1 MGVADGVGGVKGRRR
16 RGEGADSLPCCRSG
30 RCEASGEGTG
40 LSPFLCPIKKRGGDK
55 SGSVALFG
63 AAQAVRESV
72 RASALGKKSA
82 FLYPDAPRTLSWQEI
97 GISVA
102 RNPFRTPETL
112 QESGFLA
119 KMRISRRIGAT
130 ETRFSCHESAI
141 LACRIQE
148 SRFLARFGLHAPR
161 ILAKLASPKS
171 SLGYS
176 VGCASSTMRMRS
188 CWLCTSHLR

>member
-1 MGVADGVGGVKGRRR
+1 MGVADGIGGVKGRRR
-16 RGEGADSLPCCRSG
+16 RGEGADFPPCCRSG
-30 RCEASGEGTG
+30 RCEASGEGADFP
-40 LSPFLCPIKKRGGDK
+40 LSSVPLESGGIKAA
-55 SGSVALFG
+55 ALRSSERRRRFRK
-63 AAQAVRESV
+63 AFALLRLARNRHFCIPMTS
-72 RASALGKKSA
+72 RA
-82 FLYPDAPRTLSWQEI
+82 LSWQEI

-102 RNPFRTPETL
+102 RNPFRTLETL
-112 QESGFLA
+112 QELGFLA
-119 KMRISRRIGAT
+119 KKRISRRIGAT
-130 ETRFSCHESAI
+130 ETRCSCHESAI

-148 SRFLARFGLHAPR
+148 SQFLARFGLRAPR

>member
-16 RGEGADSLPCCRSG
+16 RGEGADSPSYCRSG

-40 LSPFLCPIKKRGGDK
+40 LSPFLCPIKKRGDK

-97 GISVA
+97 GIPVA
-102 RNPFRTPETL
+102 RNPFRNPETL

-171 SLGYS
+171 ALGYS

>member
-1 MGVADGVGGVKGRRR
+1 MGVADGVGGVKGLTLHRVAARVGVKRAAKGLAFSLSSVPLESGRIKAAALRSSERRR
-16 RGEGADSLPCCRSG
+16 RSG
-30 RCEASGEGTG
+30 KA
-40 LSPFLCPIKKRGGDK
+40 F
-55 SGSVALFG
+55 ALLRLARNRHFCIPMTP
-63 AAQAVRESV
+63 
-72 RASALGKKSA
+72 RA
-82 FLYPDAPRTLSWQEI
+82 LSWQEI

-102 RNPFRTPETL
+102 RNPFRNPETL

-119 KMRISRRIGAT
+119 IMRISRRIGAT

-141 LACRIQE
+141 LACKIQE

>member
-1 MGVADGVGGVKGRRR
+1 MGVADGVGGVKARRR
-16 RGEGADSLPCCRSG
+16 RGEGLTLHGVAARVGVKRAAKGLAFPLSSVPLESGGIKAAALRSSE
-30 RCEASGEGTG
+30 RRRRSRKA
-40 LSPFLCPIKKRGGDK
+40 F
-55 SGSVALFG
+55 ALLRLARNRHFCS
-63 AAQAVRESV
+63 AMTP
-72 RASALGKKSA
+72 RA
-82 FLYPDAPRTLSWQEI
+82 LSWQEI

-102 RNPFRTPETL
+102 RNPFRTLETL

-171 SLGYS
+171 ALGYS

>member
-16 RGEGADSLPCCRSG
+16 RGEGADSPPCCRSG
-30 RCEASGEGTG
+30 RCKRVAKGLAFSLSSVLLESGG
-40 LSPFLCPIKKRGGDK
+40 IKAA
-55 SGSVALFG
+55 ALRSSERRRRFRKVF
-63 AAQAVRESV
+63 ALLRLARNRHFCIPMTP
-72 RASALGKKSA
+72 RA
-82 FLYPDAPRTLSWQEI
+82 LSWQEI

-119 KMRISRRIGAT
+119 KTRISRRIGPT

-141 LACRIQE
+141 LACKIQE
-148 SRFLARFGLHAPR
+148 SRFLARLGLRAPR

>member
-16 RGEGADSLPCCRSG
+16 RGEGADSPSCCRSG

-40 LSPFLCPIKKRGGDK
+40 LFPSVPLESGGIKAAALRSSERRRR
-55 SGSVALFG
+55 SGKAFALLRLARNRHFC
-63 AAQAVRESV
+63 
-72 RASALGKKSA
+72 SAMT
-82 FLYPDAPRTLSWQEI
+82 PRTLSWQEI

-102 RNPFRTPETL
+102 RNPFRTLETL

-130 ETRFSCHESAI
+130 ETRFFCHESAI
-141 LACRIQE
+141 LACKILE

-171 SLGYS
+171 ALGYS

>member
-1 MGVADGVGGVKGRRR
+1 MGVADGVGGVRRRRR
-16 RGEGADSLPCCRSG
+16 RGEGADSPSCCRSG

-40 LSPFLCPIKKRGGDK
+40 LFPFLRPIRKRRDKKAAVLRSSERRRRSRK
-55 SGSVALFG
+55 AFALLRLARNRHFCIPMTP
-63 AAQAVRESV
+63 
-72 RASALGKKSA
+72 RA
-82 FLYPDAPRTLSWQEI
+82 LSWQEI

-102 RNPFRTPETL
+102 RNPFRTLETL

-171 SLGYS
+171 ALGYS

>member
-16 RGEGADSLPCCRSG
+16 RGEGADSPPCCRSG

-40 LSPFLCPIKKRGGDK
+40 LSPFLCPIKKRRDK
-55 SGSVALFG
+55 SGRVALFG
-63 AAQAVRESV
+63 AAQAVQESV

-82 FLYPDAPRTLSWQEI
+82 FLYPDDPRTLSWQEI
-97 GISVA
+97 GISVE

-148 SRFLARFGLHAPR
+148 SRFLARFGLHVPR

>member
-1 MGVADGVGGVKGRRR
+1 MGVADDVGGVKGRRR

-40 LSPFLCPIKKRGGDK
+40 LFPFLRPIRKRRYK
-55 SGSVALFG
+55 SSSVALFG
-63 AAQAVRESV
+63 AAQAVQESV
-72 RASALGKKSA
+72 RASALGKKST
-82 FLYPDAPRTLSWQEI
+82 FLYPDDPSGALVARNRL
-97 GISVA
+97 SVA

-130 ETRFSCHESAI
+130 ETRFSCHGSAI
-141 LACRIQE
+141 LACKIQE